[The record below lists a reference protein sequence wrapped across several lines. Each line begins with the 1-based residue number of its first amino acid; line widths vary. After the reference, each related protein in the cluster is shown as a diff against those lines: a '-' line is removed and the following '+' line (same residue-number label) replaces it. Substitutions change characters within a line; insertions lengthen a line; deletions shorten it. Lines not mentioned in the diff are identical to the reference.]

1 MSESISQ
8 NAIEFGVS
16 VSNQDALSKLMSDMN
31 KLKGIDMDNADPFK
45 GIKQSA
51 QKATEDVNKMTGSIK
66 NNRTALNDGAKGASA
81 FTSKLKEIKKVS
93 FEKLKS
99 GAAAFATKL
108 KEAANVSFEKLKS
121 GLKSV
126 QSALGNGA
134 KKAAG
139 YVVKGTAVAAAGV
152 GALVAS
158 SVNAYAD
165 TEQLI
170 GGVETLFK
178 GSAGAVLN
186 NANSAFKTTGLS
198 ANEYMDTVTS
208 FSASLISSLKGDTE
222 KAAALSNQAL
232 VDMSDNAN
240 KMGTDMASIQNAY
253 QGFAKQNYTMLD
265 NLKLGYGGTQ
275 EEMKRL
281 LKDASALKKAQ
292 GKNVNYSIN
301 KFADIVEAI
310 HTVQENMDI
319 TGTTMKEAES
329 TISGSLNML
338 KASWKDTL
346 SSLVS
351 GDGDFDRCIDNL
363 IYSAERFGDNVIP
376 AIEKALG
383 GVGKLIERGAPIIAD
398 KFPTL
403 AQNLLPPLIKAAA
416 AVVSGFIKALP
427 TLLDVIVRE
436 LPGVFKELGNA
447 VADTFGDAF
456 PILKTFGNFI
466 SQNSDKISNCIPV
479 IIGLAL
485 AFKGFNTIKSAGSG
499 LMAFISPLKA
509 LKDRLSGGI
518 GEKLKNIAN
527 GTRSA
532 GETAQNA
539 SGGLASSA
547 RGFLSMGASVLLV
560 CVGLA
565 LLAQSAI
572 ALANAGPLAIGVML
586 GLVAVIAGL
595 AAGAAAL
602 GTALTAGAVGF
613 IAFGAAMLLVGAGAL
628 LAALG
633 LSLIAPTLPI
643 VAEYGLSGALAIA
656 ALGGSLIILAAGTIA
671 AAAGVAAFAIA
682 LVAAVVPLA
691 AIVAPAAL
699 AAAAFIPLL
708 AAVSGLSD
716 KMGNAASGTLTMTA
730 ALSDLSAIAVVAFA
744 ALKTTAS
751 QSCDKLNSLCKKCA
765 DKIKKT
771 FSSLDLSKSGK
782 NAMQGLISG
791 MESKRSAVISKAK
804 DIAKAAAKAINDAL
818 DIHSPSRVTMASG
831 EFAILGLA
839 EGIQNKQAVLERT
852 TASVAS
858 SGISPIDSA
867 LAAYS
872 QSDRGASVAVGSD
885 DITIAPVFNL
895 TINGAASDDDR
906 QAARKVRSWVKDEF
920 ENILNSMNRRSA
932 RTQYI

>member
-45 GIKQSA
+45 EIKQSA

-81 FTSKLKEIKKVS
+81 FTSKLKEIKKVP

-126 QSALGNGA
+126 QGALGNGA

-139 YVVKGTAVAAAGV
+139 YVVKGMAAAAAGV

-158 SVNAYAD
+158 SVKAYAD

-329 TISGSLNML
+329 SISGSLNML

-376 AIEKALG
+376 ATEKALG

-485 AFKGFNTIKSAGSG
+485 AFKGFNTIKSAGGG

-527 GTRSA
+527 GTRSM

-547 RGFLSMGASVLLV
+547 RGFLSMGAGVLLV

-751 QSCDKLNSLCKKCA
+751 QGCDKLNSLCKKCA

-872 QSDRGASVAVGSD
+872 QSDRGASAAVGSD

-906 QAARKVRSWVKDEF
+906 QTARKVRSWVKDEF

>member
-1 MSESISQ
+1 MSGSISQ
-8 NAIEFGVS
+8 NAIEFDVS
-16 VSNQDALSKLMSDMN
+16 VLNQDALSKLMSDMN
-31 KLKGIDMDNADPFK
+31 KLKGIDTGVDPFK

-51 QKATEDVNKMTGSIK
+51 QKATEDVNKMTGGIK
-66 NNRTALNDGAKGASA
+66 NNKTALNDGAKGASA
-81 FTSKLKEIKKVS
+81 FSS
-93 FEKLKS
+93 
-99 GAAAFATKL
+99 KL
-108 KEAANVSFEKLKS
+108 KEAANVNFEKLKN
-121 GLKSV
+121 GLNSV
-126 QSALGNGA
+126 GNALGNAA

-139 YVVKGTAVAAAGV
+139 FAIKGTAAAAAAI
-152 GALVAS
+152 GALVTS
-158 SVNAYAD
+158 SVKAYAD

-178 GSAGAVLN
+178 GSADAVLSNAN
-186 NANSAFKTTGLS
+186 NAFKAAGLS

-208 FSASLISSLKGDTE
+208 FSASLISSLNGDTE
-222 KAAALSNQAL
+222 RAAALSNQAL

-240 KMGTDMASIQNAY
+240 KMGTDMVSIQNAY

-292 GKNVNYSIN
+292 GKTVNYSIS

-363 IYSAERFGDNVIP
+363 IYSAERFGGNVIP

-383 GVGKLIERGAPIIAD
+383 GVGKLIERGAPIIAE
-398 KFPTL
+398 KFPIL
-403 AQNLLPPLIKAAA
+403 AQNLLPPLIKAASS
-416 AVVSGFIKALP
+416 VVAGLIKALP
-427 TLLDVIVRE
+427 TLLGVIVRE
-436 LPGVFKELGNA
+436 LPGVLKELGSA
-447 VADTFGDAF
+447 ISETFGESF

-466 SQNSDKISNCIPV
+466 SQNADKIGSCIPAL
-479 IIGLAL
+479 IGLAL
-485 AFKGFNTIKSAGSG
+485 AFKGLLVIRSVIPLLAGVKKPVESLGNSSANLLKSAGAFA
-499 LMAFISPLKA
+499 LMGAGVLLI
-509 LKDRLSGGI
+509 
-518 GEKLKNIAN
+518 
-527 GTRSA
+527 SA
-532 GETAQNA
+532 G
-539 SGGLASSA
+539 
-547 RGFLSMGASVLLV
+547 F
-560 CVGLA
+560 A
-565 LLAQSAI
+565 LLAHSAI

-586 GLVAVIAGL
+586 GLVAVIAAL

-602 GTALTAGAVGF
+602 GAALTAGAVGF

-633 LSLIAPTLPI
+633 LTLIAPALPI
-643 VAEYGLSGALAIA
+643 IAEYGLSGALAVT

-671 AAAGVAAFAIA
+671 AAAGVAVFAASLAAAIIP
-682 LVAAVVPLA
+682 LAAVV
-691 AIVAPAAL
+691 VPAAL
-699 AAAAFIPLL
+699 AAAAFIPLT
-708 AAVSGLSD
+708 AAASGLSE
-716 KMGNAASGTLTMTA
+716 KMGSAASGAAALLA
-730 ALSDLSAIAVVAFA
+730 ALSVLPGLAVTVFA
-744 ALKTTAS
+744 ALKAS
-751 QSCDKLNSLCKKCA
+751 ASPNLNKLGSLCKECA

-782 NAMQGLISG
+782 NMMQGLIKG

-818 DIHSPSRVTMASG
+818 DIHSPSRVTMTSG
-831 EFAILGLA
+831 EFATLGLA
-839 EGIQNKQAVLERT
+839 EGMQNKRAVLERT
-852 TASVAS
+852 SASVAS
-858 SGISPIDSA
+858 SGISPIDSE

-872 QSDRGASVAVGSD
+872 QIDGDASVTAGGD

-895 TINGAASDDDR
+895 TINGTVSDDDR
-906 QAARKVRSWVKDEF
+906 QTARKIRGLVKDEF